1 MCRARPD
8 AVGAS
13 SGVEAQK
20 GLKLGVF
27 LVGIAPS
34 AQYET
39 KI

>member
-1 MCRARPD
+1 MRS
-8 AVGAS
+8 AS

-34 AQYET
+34 AQY
-39 KI
+39 KIKV

>member
-8 AVGAS
+8 AFGAC
-13 SGVEAQK
+13 SGVEAQD

-27 LVGIAPS
+27 LVPIAPS

-39 KI
+39 KV